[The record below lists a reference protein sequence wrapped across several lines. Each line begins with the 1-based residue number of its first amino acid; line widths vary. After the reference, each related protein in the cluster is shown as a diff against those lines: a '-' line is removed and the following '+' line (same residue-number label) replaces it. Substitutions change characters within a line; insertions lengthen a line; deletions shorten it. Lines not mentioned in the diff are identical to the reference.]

1 MVIHW
6 RQLLLVV
13 LVSAIAGG
21 AAGFIGHQVGA
32 RMERIEVARQQV
44 EIDRYIGCKAYDFPP
59 ERSGNRISISQLK
72 CIPPD
77 LETIVHWASLWSDA
91 GMEESRQKWA
101 YQECLNRAGQNFVGL
116 GERC

>member
-1 MVIHW
+1 MGMNW

-13 LVSAIAGG
+13 LVAAIVGG
-21 AAGFIGHQVGA
+21 ASGFIGYQVSA

-59 ERSGNRISISQLK
+59 ERSGNRISISQQK

-101 YQECLNRAGQNFVGL
+101 YQECLRRATPHHVGL
-116 GERC
+116 GESC